1 MHADL
6 TVTCHF
12 IDGNTSLNSILWGM
26 VTFPQAH
33 TAENLVCVKTSLVQE
48 WGMASN
54 GTRLVTDGA
63 LGMTACGRELEL
75 RHATSSSHITFNCK
89 EGC

>member
-1 MHADL
+1 MGHGDIPAGTHCRKSGL
-6 TVTCHF
+6 R
-12 IDGNTSLNSILWGM
+12 
-26 VTFPQAH
+26 Q
-33 TAENLVCVKTSLVQE
+33 TSLVQE